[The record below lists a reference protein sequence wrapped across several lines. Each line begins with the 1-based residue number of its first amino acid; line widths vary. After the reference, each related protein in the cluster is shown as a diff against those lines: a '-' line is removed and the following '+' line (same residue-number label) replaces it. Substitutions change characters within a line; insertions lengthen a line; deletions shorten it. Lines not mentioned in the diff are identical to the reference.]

1 MNKQLTIGLFLLS
14 FTCVLQAIENAGK
27 TIMAK
32 GSVEA
37 KVNNDVRNLK
47 RRSPIFIEDLV
58 TTGIS
63 SVTQL
68 RMIDG
73 GMLSLQP
80 ESELTVNQYQFNEN
94 TKNGNV
100 SMSLIKG
107 GLRTV
112 TGALNKATNNYKM
125 NTPVA
130 SIGVRGT
137 HYEAEML
144 NGDLYL
150 ATWDGII
157 DIDVL
162 AGKDKQRFSLGPD
175 LQYKFAII
183 RANGDVEFLLGVPA
197 VFSDG
202 HSNNLTDELPTL
214 VDTIQVADNKSHFDN
229 EEILAFDT
237 DIQNKGSESFF
248 GNDLQLST
256 WAIADEDVS
265 RSGELLF
272 SNVEQ
277 YSIESSQGEI
287 NNVSISMNINF
298 NTSRVSQGQLSFNDN
313 TGEWFAAMDGVVEQG
328 ELDLNINFAS
338 HNNNLANGNING
350 YLIDEGDGVLGS
362 FNLSEV
368 DDPDVNA
375 DGTFVIRHEE

>member
-14 FTCVLQAIENAGK
+14 FTCLSQAIENAGK

-37 KVNNDVRNLK
+37 KVDNDVRNLK
-47 RRSPIFIEDLV
+47 RRSPIYIEDLV

-80 ESELTVNQYQFNEN
+80 ESELTVNQYLFNES
-94 TKNGNV
+94 TQSGNV
-100 SMSLIKG
+100 SMTLIKG

-112 TGALNKATNNYKM
+112 TGALNKASNNYKM

-150 ATWDGII
+150 ATWDGVI

-162 AGKDKQRFSLGPD
+162 VGKDKQRFSLGPN
-175 LQYKFAII
+175 LPYKFAIV
-183 RANGDVEFLLGVPA
+183 RANGEVEFLLGVPA

-202 HSNNLTDELPTL
+202 HSNNLTDELPSV
-214 VDTIQVADNKSHFDN
+214 VDNIQVAANKSHFES
-229 EEILAFDT
+229 EEILAFNA

-256 WAIADEDVS
+256 LAVADEDVF

-272 SNVEQ
+272 TNIEQ
-277 YSIESSQGEI
+277 HSIESSNGEI
-287 NNVSISMNINF
+287 NNLAISMNINF
-298 NTSRVSQGQLSFNDN
+298 DTSRVSQGQISFNDN
-313 TGEWFAAMDGVVEQG
+313 TGEWFAAMDGVVQQG

-338 HNNNLANGNING
+338 HNNNLANGDISG
-350 YLIDEGDGVLGS
+350 YLIDEGNGVLGN
-362 FNLSEV
+362 FNLSEI
-368 DDPDVNA
+368 DDPNVNA
-375 DGTFVIRHEE
+375 GGAFVISHEE